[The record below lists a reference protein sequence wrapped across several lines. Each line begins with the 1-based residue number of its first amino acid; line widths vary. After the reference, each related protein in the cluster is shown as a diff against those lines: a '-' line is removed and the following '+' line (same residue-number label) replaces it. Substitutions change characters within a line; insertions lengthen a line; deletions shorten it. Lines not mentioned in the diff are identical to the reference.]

1 MISRMEKIIRNIRVG
16 IDGEVDDDDG
26 GFIKLDVVDQDIV
39 IRMKNI
45 QLGEPTIRE
54 ANGSEHPSTPMECRL
69 RKLTY
74 MSPVTIDFQIVRN
87 GIPSPK
93 EEGVQVGSMP
103 IMVRSKRCNLHPA
116 HIAGDR
122 QLYPTTSAEDSDSWK
137 EMLKKKGED
146 PLDPGGYFI
155 INGTE
160 RVLISTE
167 DLAPNR
173 VTVEINKRYAKRTE
187 VAKIFS
193 QKDGMRKPLTVEK
206 RRDGMLMV
214 KISTAGTTPIP
225 VVLLMRALGIDNDQE
240 IFTAIAGPTETFK
253 YIVANI
259 NEVND
264 NEEYAVQNMLE
275 AHEWLQK
282 KFAAGQQKDYREA
295 RVDQL
300 LDRELL
306 PHLGDQ
312 GTDRKK
318 KAVFLGRIVRQVL
331 EMAMHSKEPNDKDHY
346 ANKRV
351 RLAGDLIED
360 LFRVSSNQLARDLKY
375 QLERHHNRKRELRI
389 TSCLRPD
396 VLTSKIMHAL
406 ATGNWVGGRSG
417 VSQLL
422 DRTTYLAA
430 LSHMRR
436 VTSPLVRSQPHF
448 EARDL
453 HPTHWGRLCPNETPE
468 GQNCGLVKNAAQMI
482 DVSEYISEQDVRN
495 QLDELDVYQPD
506 DWSDG
511 DRVHVNGDI
520 YGIHKR
526 GTNLVRHFKSARRRG
541 TIPPEVSIRY
551 DSENRDIFINTD
563 KGRILRPLLILY
575 DGAPRLT
582 SQHLEALTN
591 GEMTF
596 KNLVNEGIVEWVDAE
611 EEEDLYIAPKPF
623 VLPATVPG
631 GKYAGRPLTNENVEW
646 TNLGE
651 PGSTSAKLK
660 ARIRMPNNDW
670 QIASFSV
677 ELDYSTEHTHVE
689 IDPQLVLG
697 VCASLIPYPE
707 HNSTPRV
714 TGGTAMVKQ
723 SLGLPSSNYRL
734 RPDTR
739 AHILHYPQRSITKT
753 RAMETTNFDNRPGG
767 QNFIVAI
774 MSLHGYNMQDAV
786 IMNRGSI
793 DLGLA
798 RSTFMR
804 TYNAER
810 RRFPGGQVEEIEK
823 PGSSLQEVKGL
834 KPDEAYI
841 HLEADGLPLPE
852 KYLEGGDVLVG
863 KTSPP
868 RFLEE
873 SSGGAFLMAQERRES
888 SMLIRHGEKGWI
900 DNVYV
905 TESLDSGRLVR
916 VMVRSHKVPE
926 VGDKFA
932 SRHGQKGVI
941 GRLVNPEDM
950 PFTSDGVVP
959 DLIINPHAIP
969 SRMTVAHVLE
979 MIGGKVGS
987 LEGRRID
994 GTAFRGEK
1002 EGSLRDGLIRNGFA
1016 HTGRETMINGET
1028 GQAYPAE
1035 IFVGCI
1041 YYQRLHHLVSSKI
1054 HARSRGRVQ
1063 ILTRQP
1069 TEGRA
1074 RQGGLRF
1081 GEMERDCLIAHGA
1094 SMVIKD
1100 RLLDESDGIDMY
1112 VCAQSGHLAWYDPK
1126 RRTYVSPIHGDGAEV
1141 YKVQTSY
1148 AFKLLLDEMKSL
1160 GVAMRLELEDRR

>member
-1 MISRMEKIIRNIRVG
+1 MQEIIQSFFKERSLVNHQIASYDDCIPAGDNMVSRMEKIIRNIRVG
-16 IDGEVDDDDG
+16 IDGEIDDDEG

-39 IRMKNI
+39 IRLKNI

-93 EEGVQVGSMP
+93 EESVQVGSMP

-122 QLYPTTSAEDSDSWK
+122 QLYPTTSSEDADLWK
-137 EMLKKKGED
+137 DLLKTKGED

-173 VTVEINKRYAKRTE
+173 VTVEINNRYAKRTE

-240 IFTAIAGPTETFK
+240 IFTAIAGPTDTFK

-582 SQHLEALTN
+582 SQHLEALTE

-611 EEEDLYIAPKPF
+611 EEEDLYIA
-623 VLPATVPG
+623 
-631 GKYAGRPLTNENVEW
+631 
-646 TNLGE
+646 
-651 PGSTSAKLK
+651 
-660 ARIRMPNNDW
+660 
-670 QIASFSV
+670 
-677 ELDYSTEHTHVE
+677 
-689 IDPQLVLG
+689 
-697 VCASLIPYPE
+697 
-707 HNSTPRV
+707 
-714 TGGTAMVKQ
+714 
-723 SLGLPSSNYRL
+723 
-734 RPDTR
+734 
-739 AHILHYPQRSITKT
+739 
-753 RAMETTNFDNRPGG
+753 
-767 QNFIVAI
+767 
-774 MSLHGYNMQDAV
+774 
-786 IMNRGSI
+786 
-793 DLGLA
+793 
-798 RSTFMR
+798 
-804 TYNAER
+804 
-810 RRFPGGQVEEIEK
+810 
-823 PGSSLQEVKGL
+823 
-834 KPDEAYI
+834 
-841 HLEADGLPLPE
+841 
-852 KYLEGGDVLVG
+852 
-863 KTSPP
+863 
-868 RFLEE
+868 
-873 SSGGAFLMAQERRES
+873 
-888 SMLIRHGEKGWI
+888 
-900 DNVYV
+900 
-905 TESLDSGRLVR
+905 
-916 VMVRSHKVPE
+916 
-926 VGDKFA
+926 
-932 SRHGQKGVI
+932 
-941 GRLVNPEDM
+941 
-950 PFTSDGVVP
+950 
-959 DLIINPHAIP
+959 
-969 SRMTVAHVLE
+969 
-979 MIGGKVGS
+979 
-987 LEGRRID
+987 
-994 GTAFRGEK
+994 
-1002 EGSLRDGLIRNGFA
+1002 
-1016 HTGRETMINGET
+1016 
-1028 GQAYPAE
+1028 
-1035 IFVGCI
+1035 
-1041 YYQRLHHLVSSKI
+1041 
-1054 HARSRGRVQ
+1054 
-1063 ILTRQP
+1063 
-1069 TEGRA
+1069 
-1074 RQGGLRF
+1074 
-1081 GEMERDCLIAHGA
+1081 
-1094 SMVIKD
+1094 
-1100 RLLDESDGIDMY
+1100 
-1112 VCAQSGHLAWYDPK
+1112 
-1126 RRTYVSPIHGDGAEV
+1126 
-1141 YKVQTSY
+1141 
-1148 AFKLLLDEMKSL
+1148 
-1160 GVAMRLELEDRR
+1160 